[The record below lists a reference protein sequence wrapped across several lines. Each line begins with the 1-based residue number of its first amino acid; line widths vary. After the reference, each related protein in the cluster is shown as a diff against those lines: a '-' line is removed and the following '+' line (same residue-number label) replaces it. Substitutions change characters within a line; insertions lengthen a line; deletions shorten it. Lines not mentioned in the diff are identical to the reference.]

1 MGSDEIRM
9 KKDDINK
16 NTTLMKDMKVRLSTL
31 WIFVVLNFIYADVIA
46 LMAGLDL
53 ASLHLTPE
61 FLLLIAI
68 YLEIP
73 IAMFLLSRVLKY
85 RANRWANIIAGTITT
100 G

>member
-1 MGSDEIRM
+1 MGSDEIQM

-73 IAMFLLSRVLKY
+73 IAMFLLSQVLKY